1 MNKPNYSFQGQENI
15 VSPQLVYYP
24 AIIRENIRKMIDL
37 AGGPQRLW
45 PHIKT
50 HKMEAVVKMQMDMGI
65 NRFKCATVAEAEMA
79 ARVGAA
85 HLILAYPL
93 VGPNIGRFITLMQT
107 FPGTQFYAIGDD
119 THQIELL
126 GQAAQA
132 QGLTAS
138 VLMDADM
145 GQHRTGVP
153 MDQIEEKYACWV
165 QLPGIHMCGMH
176 CYDGHRHEND
186 VAVRADAVRPVDAE
200 LEAIKANLT
209 AKGLDCS
216 ILVMGGTPSFPC
228 HAEMTDEFLSPGTC
242 VIQDAGYQAA
252 YPDLDFV
259 PGAAVL
265 TRVVSR
271 PSRTTF
277 TLDMGVKGV
286 ASDPSGPRAV
296 VAGMEY
302 AKVVIHNEEH
312 WVLEVPEEHVCDIPP
327 IGAEVFAIPT
337 HVCPTSALYPAVPAV
352 EDGKVTE
359 WWTVSARDRKISI

>member
-1 MNKPNYSFQGQENI
+1 MNKPCYSFEGQEDI

-24 AIIRENIRKMIDL
+24 AVIRENIRKMIGM
-37 AGGPQRLW
+37 AGGPERLW

-50 HKMEAVVKMQMDMGI
+50 HKMEAVVKMQMEMGI
-65 NRFKCATVAEAEMA
+65 RRFKCATVAEAEMA
-79 ARVGAA
+79 AKAGAA

-93 VGPNIGRFITLMQT
+93 VGPNIGRFITLMKT
-107 FPGTQFYAIGDD
+107 FSDTVFYAIGDD
-119 THQIELL
+119 THQITLL
-126 GQAAQA
+126 GQAAAA
-132 QGLTAS
+132 QNLTAR

-153 MDQIEEKYACWV
+153 MEQIREKYTQWA
-165 QLPGIHMCGMH
+165 QLPGICMCGMH
-176 CYDGHRHEND
+176 CYDGHRHEMD
-186 VAVRADAVRPVDAE
+186 ISVREAAVRPVDAE
-200 LEAIKANLT
+200 LEAIKADLT

-228 HAEMTDEFLSPGTC
+228 HAEQTGEFLSPGTC

-252 YPDLDFV
+252 YPDMDFV

-296 VAGMEY
+296 VVGMEY

-312 WVLEVPEEHVCDIPP
+312 WVLEVPEEHVAEIPP

-352 EDGKVTE
+352 ENGKITE
-359 WWTVSARDRKISI
+359 WWTVSARDRKITI